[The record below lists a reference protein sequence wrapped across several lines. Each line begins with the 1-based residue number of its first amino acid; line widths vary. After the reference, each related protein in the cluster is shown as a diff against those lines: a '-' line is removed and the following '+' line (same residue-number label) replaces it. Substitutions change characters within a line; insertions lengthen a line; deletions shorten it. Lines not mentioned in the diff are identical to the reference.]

1 MSEMKKQC
9 ELEGDGRLWPM
20 FLEAHGVLVELIE
33 KDLLRAGGPPLTW
46 YDVLA
51 QLNLAE
57 DRMLP
62 MNRLADSVLLSRS
75 GVTRLV
81 DRMAQEGLVE
91 RAQCDTDRRI
101 VYARL
106 TDKGRE
112 VFDRSMPIVRT
123 AVAEHFTSRM
133 SARELETMRRA
144 LLKIVDGDR
153 APAKAV

>member
-1 MSEMKKQC
+1 MTMKKRC
-9 ELEGDGRLWPM
+9 ELDGDGQLWPM
-20 FLEAHGVLVELIE
+20 FLEVHGVLVDLIE
-33 KDLLRAGGPPLTW
+33 HDLLRAGGPPLTW

-57 DRMLP
+57 DSMLP
-62 MNRLADSVLLSRS
+62 MNQLAESVLLSRS

-106 TDKGRE
+106 TTKGRDLFE
-112 VFDRSMPIVRT
+112 RSMPIVRAGVT
-123 AVAEHFTSRM
+123 EYFTSPLT
-133 SARELETMRRA
+133 AEELTTLRAA
-144 LLKIVDGDR
+144 LLKIVDR
-153 APAKAV
+153 AEAPAQAV

>member
-1 MSEMKKQC
+1 MKKRC
-9 ELEGDGRLWPM
+9 ELEGDGQLWPM
-20 FLEAHGVLVELIE
+20 FLEVHGALVDLIE

-57 DRMLP
+57 DSMLP
-62 MNRLADSVLLSRS
+62 MNQLADSVLLSRS

-91 RAQCDTDRRI
+91 RAQCDTDRRV

-106 TDKGRE
+106 TQKGRE
-112 VFDRSMPIVRT
+112 VFERSMPVVRGGVT
-123 AVAEHFTSRM
+123 EYFTGHLN
-133 SARELETMRRA
+133 ARELATLRTV
-144 LLKIVDGDR
+144 LLKVIDR
-153 APAKAV
+153 AEAPAQAV

>member
-1 MSEMKKQC
+1 MTMKKRC
-9 ELEGDGRLWPM
+9 ELEGNGQLWPM
-20 FLEAHGVLVELIE
+20 FLEAHGVLVDLIE
-33 KDLLRAGGPPLTW
+33 HDLMRAGGPPLTW

-57 DRMLP
+57 DNMLP

-91 RAQCDTDRRI
+91 RAACDTDRRI

-106 TDKGRE
+106 TSQGRDLFE
-112 VFDRSMPIVRT
+112 RSMPVVRAGVSEYFT
-123 AVAEHFTSRM
+123 GLLTGAELTTLR
-133 SARELETMRRA
+133 AA
-144 LLKIVDGDR
+144 LLKIVDR
-153 APAKAV
+153 AEAPAEAV

>member
-1 MSEMKKQC
+1 MKKRC
-9 ELEGDGRLWPM
+9 ELEGDGQLWPM
-20 FLEAHGVLVELIE
+20 FLEVHGALVDLIE

-51 QLNLAE
+51 QLHLAE
-57 DRMLP
+57 DHMLP

-81 DRMAQEGLVE
+81 DRMAQEDLVE

-106 TDKGRE
+106 TSKGRKLFE
-112 VFDRSMPIVRT
+112 QSMPIVRRG
-123 AVAEHFTSRM
+123 VAEYFTGQLTKSERDT
-133 SARELETMRRA
+133 LRRA
-144 LLKIVDGDR
+144 LLKVLDR
-153 APAKAV
+153 AEAPAEAV

>member
-1 MSEMKKQC
+1 MTMKKRC
-9 ELEGDGRLWPM
+9 ELEGNGQLWPM
-20 FLEAHGVLVELIE
+20 FLEAHGALVDLIE
-33 KDLLRAGGPPLTW
+33 HDLLRAGGPPLTW

-57 DRMLP
+57 DKMLP

-91 RAQCDTDRRI
+91 RAQCDTDRRV

-106 TDKGRE
+106 TTKGRE
-112 VFDRSMPIVRT
+112 LFETSMPTVRAGVT
-123 AVAEHFTSRM
+123 EYLTSQLTDE
-133 SARELETMRRA
+133 ELVVLRAA
-144 LLKIVDGDR
+144 LLKVLDR
-153 APAKAV
+153 AEAPAEAV